1 MPGNERKDRFVA
13 NRAYIVVD
21 LQNEYLPT
29 GSLPLVGIAEAVAT
43 AARVIEAARASGE
56 PVIYMRHE
64 GAADSPIFTPGTE
77 NVEIIPLV
85 QPQDQEHIIV
95 KHFPNSFRETGLQA
109 LLEEQGITDLVIIG
123 AMSHICIDAT
133 ARAAVDLGYAV
144 TVVADACATRDLEFE
159 GRTVP
164 AADVH
169 AAFMAALAFA
179 YAKVVAA
186 KDLPARVPLLA

>member
-29 GSLPLVGIAEAVAT
+29 GNLPLVGIAEAVAT

-77 NVEIIPLV
+77 NVEIIPAV
-85 QPQDQEHIIV
+85 QPQDQEHVIV

>member
-29 GSLPLVGIAEAVAT
+29 GNLPLVGIAEAVAT

-64 GAADSPIFTPGTE
+64 GAADSPIFAPGTE
-77 NVEIIPLV
+77 NVEIIPAV
-85 QPQDQEHIIV
+85 QPQDQEHVIV

-109 LLEEQGITDLVIIG
+109 LLEEQGITDVVIIG

-133 ARAAVDLGYAV
+133 ARAAVDLGYEV

-186 KDLPARVPLLA
+186 KDLPARAPLPV